1 MARNDHDTWKHGS
14 KFSLMS
20 GLLILH
26 CCISFEAEIY
36 SQRQLEWP
44 KHSLPPCHLGEMDDP
59 LRMLSLMPEEG
70 IQSMQPRCW
79 RWRPLVS
86 HLPKCK
92 QPLWSLQLVRVKLN
106 LSPPPHP
113 GSNCYRQEWR
123 KGQKCGSQLCHVSHG
138 NFLLTCLISDLNLI
152 SSAPSLHTLSP
163 PAVEILGR
171 QLLYLRGS
179 RKSIRVYSS

>member
-106 LSPPPHP
+106 LSPPPTQ
-113 GSNCYRQEWR
+113 GAIVIDKSEE
-123 KGQKCGSQLCHVSHG
+123 KGKNV
-138 NFLLTCLISDLNLI
+138 
-152 SSAPSLHTLSP
+152 APNYAMCPTETSFWL
-163 PAVEILGR
+163 V
-171 QLLYLRGS
+171 LYLIWTWS
-179 RKSIRVYSS
+179 RLHQVCIPCLLLRWRF